1 MLEPRARSAGGT
13 VKQTLPTPTTA
24 VPASSHSTS
33 MRALA
38 QIWPLFPA
46 LALLIFLF
54 ALPLAL
60 MLPDSFVVKGQATL
74 GIYADILTDGYY
86 WSVIGR
92 SLWLSLLSTIVCLGL
107 GYPVAYYLVRL
118 VSPRRKRI
126 VYMIVIAPLFT
137 SAVIRAMAWLVIL
150 GRRGIVNEAL
160 LSIGLIQ
167 APLRLLYTDAAVIIG
182 LVYIMIPFMVLSI
195 AAVLENVNSTLEEA
209 ARDLGATPL
218 GAFWRVTFPLTLPGV
233 LAGSFL
239 VFALCLSSYVTPALL
254 GGGRNKVMAMLIFE
268 QFMRLFNWPLGA
280 GISCVLLIVT
290 LVAIWGYNRALSR
303 GIGGQR
309 EGLS

>member
-1 MLEPRARSAGGT
+1 MLT
-13 VKQTLPTPTTA
+13 
-24 VPASSHSTS
+24 
-33 MRALA
+33 
-38 QIWPLFPA
+38 QIGPLLPA
-46 LALLIFLF
+46 LAVLVFLF

-60 MLPDSFVVKGQATL
+60 MLPESFVVKGEPTVEIYTGIL
-74 GIYADILTDGYY
+74 GDAYY

-92 SLWLSLLSTIVCLGL
+92 SLWLSLVATLICLGL

-118 VSPRRKRI
+118 VAPSRKRI

-160 LSIGLIQ
+160 LSAGLID
-167 APLRLLYTDAAVIIG
+167 APLRMLYTESAVIIG

-195 AAVLENVNSTLEEA
+195 AAVLENVNRTLEEA
-209 ARDLGATPL
+209 ARDLGATPFA
-218 GAFWRVTFPLTLPGV
+218 AFWQVTFPLTLPGV

-280 GISCVLLIVT
+280 GISCVLLVVT

-303 GIGGQR
+303 SVGGVRGGIA
-309 EGLS
+309 